1 MDKIIGMVIFSFV
14 VLFFVCGLLAQIG
27 EYIIFIAPIII
38 IPMIIFSYSHLKHSH
53 IKYIEKRFKATLLNP
68 DKNGLYPVPTATHL
82 APFVEPSYQVAMA
95 YHDSNIARV
104 PETFTYAPRLTGTA
118 TKEDSVSPTEVIPAL
133 PSIPSLP
140 LLDGKILLGYTQEN
154 TPKYVETK
162 DLISTLVGGA
172 SGTGKSTLM
181 RFILSQY
188 LKQDSKIAL
197 IDPHMQ
203 AGEESLAKSF
213 NDTHLFIPTAYEL
226 DQITATLS
234 QFNLEIEQR
243 LTGKEDRTP
252 LILVIDEFAGLLS
265 SQVAAEVIKTVT
277 KISSESR
284 KVKIYCYCISQQF
297 HRDLIPSVLRNSF
310 TNFLSTKSR
319 YDVAHLLSGSKIFA
333 AEVDKI
339 QGYQCVHLSLMGD
352 LDRLHFPNVM
362 GSNVNDIIGVR
373 HGNSSSVR
381 SSSKTGTTLNSRD
394 SYVIAMLKLGKSS
407 GEIVREVYG
416 VEGKG
421 RPYQESILDIR
432 RVISENI
439 A

>member
-1 MDKIIGMVIFSFV
+1 MEKIFGIFIFGFLSFI
-14 VLFFVCGLLAQIG
+14 FVCGAIAQFAEYLVFLL
-27 EYIIFIAPIII
+27 PIIL
-38 IPMIIFSYSHLKHSH
+38 IPILFFSYGYISNARIKHL
-53 IKYIEKRFKATLLNP
+53 EKRFKATLLVP
-68 DKNGLYPVPTATHL
+68 DKNGLFAVPTEPKYL
-82 APFVEPSYQVAMA
+82 PFVEPSYSIALA

-118 TKEDSVSPTEVIPAL
+118 TKEDSISPTEVIPAL

-188 LKQDSKIAL
+188 LKQDSKIAM
-197 IDPHMQ
+197 IDPHMK
-203 AGEESLAKSF
+203 AGEESLSKSF
-213 NDTHLFIPTAYEL
+213 DLSHLFIPTAYEIS
-226 DQITATLS
+226 QITATLA
-234 QFNLEIEQR
+234 QFNLEIDQR